1 MPFAHYPAAVRST
14 AIWLGTLLS
23 VLLSL
28 LASQPSHA
36 NPGNGLPTIRVLTS
50 EFPPYN
56 YDDGSGQIK
65 GLSTEMVQAVLKELQ
80 LQAKPESMPWA
91 RSYMLAQQEP
101 NILLH
106 SITRTKEREHLF
118 KWVGVIAP
126 AEYSLWALAIR
137 SEVNPSSLADL
148 SKYRIG
154 TTHSD
159 VVDQY
164 LRSQNIP
171 HIDSVSGQD
180 AYELNIKKLQ
190 LARIDLW
197 GVSTLPGMYFVMRQ
211 GMEGKVVRV
220 FQLKEIPG
228 DGMYMAFGAKT
239 DDAVVAKFRT
249 ALDSIKKKGIYHK
262 LLAKYGLGATH

>member
-1 MPFAHYPAAVRST
+1 MPFAHYPAALRGT
-14 AIWLGTLLS
+14 AIWLGTLMF
-23 VLLSL
+23 SL
-28 LASQPSHA
+28 LCLLAAYPSQASA
-36 NPGNGLPTIRVLTS
+36 NPELPPIRVLTS

-65 GLSTEMVQAVLKELQ
+65 GLSTEVVQAVLKELQ

-126 AEYSLWALAIR
+126 AEYSLWALAVR

-148 SKYRIG
+148 KKYRIG
-154 TTHSD
+154 TTHND

-164 LRSQNIP
+164 LRSQDLP
-171 HIDSVSGQD
+171 KIDSVSGQE

-190 LARIDLW
+190 LGRIDLW

-211 GMEGKVVRV
+211 GMEGQIVRV
-220 FQLKEIPG
+220 FQLKEIPN

-249 ALDSIKKKGIYHK
+249 ALEQIKKKGLYQK
-262 LLAKYGLGATH
+262 LLAKYGLGAGL